1 MANIE
6 LKLNKNLF
14 SPTLYPLLLD
24 YSHRFEFYKGSAGSG
39 KSYFVTQKLIV
50 RALNEPIKILV
61 CRRYGTTI
69 RNTCFALF
77 KDILTKWK
85 LYPQHVK
92 IRESDFNI
100 KFPNG
105 SEIIFTGLDEET
117 KLLSLSGIGTI
128 FIEEIFEVPKPMLE
142 QLNLRM
148 RGATKN
154 QQIIACFNPISKS
167 HYLYDFCVE
176 NPPKSFLFSETT
188 YKDNP
193 FLSKEYVDT
202 LEEMLV
208 RNPQKARIYVLG
220 DWGVDAEGLVFQNWK
235 IEEFD
240 AMALSASGLEHKCG
254 MDFGYVDATTIIPS
268 LYDRKNKIIY
278 VYDEFYKS
286 GCQLDTIYNEII
298 KMNLGKT
305 KIWADSAEPRTI
317 DYFKRQGINMVP
329 CIKGPNSVNA
339 RIAFLQNHQI
349 IIHPKCQNVIR
360 EFENFAYERN
370 KDGSLKE
377 SYTHEYSHSIDGL
390 SYSYSDIYAKG
401 NLRTLNKSAL
411 GL

>member
-1 MANIE
+1 M
-6 LKLNKNLF
+6 
-14 SPTLYPLLLD
+14 
-24 YSHRFEFYKGSAGSG
+24 GSAGSS
-39 KSYFVTQKLIV
+39 KSYSITQKLII
-50 RALNEPIKILV
+50 RACKEPIKILV

-69 RNTCFALF
+69 RNTVFATF
-77 KDILTKWK
+77 KEIIQKWK
-85 LYPQHVK
+85 LTPYVR

-100 KFPNG
+100 KFVNG
-105 SEIIFTGLDEET
+105 SEIIFLGLDDET
-117 KLLSLSGIGTI
+117 KLLSLNNIGTI
-128 FIEEIFEVPKPMLE
+128 FIEEAYEVPQNMVE

-148 RGATKN
+148 RGNVAN
-154 QQIIACFNPISKS
+154 QQLILAWNPISKS
-167 HYLYDFCVE
+167 SWLFDFSVG
-176 NPPKSFLFSETT
+176 NPPANSVFIHST

-193 FLSKEYVDT
+193 FLSVEYISA
-202 LEEMLV
+202 LEELYV
-208 RNPQKARIYVLG
+208 RNPQKARIFCDG
-220 DWGVDAEGLVFQNWK
+220 EWGVDAEGLVFQNWK
-235 IEEFD
+235 VEEFD

-377 SYTHEYSHSIDGL
+377 TYTHEFSHSIDGL
-390 SYSYSDIYAKG
+390 GYSYSDIYAKG